1 MPNILVSDAKSDFKK
16 LYEENGYIAIRDAIS
31 KASLDRLRKDLIGLI
46 VGADTDY
53 QDFSKVDQMLIQL
66 NETNRPALHKL
77 QIAATKLSSF
87 YAIVSEL
94 HEFVEEM
101 NSSED
106 HMFFKAL
113 GFVLG
118 IPGSQRLAY
127 DWHQDGTY
135 HGNNS
140 GEIVTHVWFPVFYP
154 ARKEN
159 GTMSFLDKS
168 HRLGL
173 LAFENI
179 KLEKDGYTTHKVA
192 EIDSLVGSHDEL
204 FCELELGDC
213 LFFCDDIIHK
223 SNVNQTELC
232 RVAGVMKFTFNVSHE
247 VHSGL
252 VGV

>member
-1 MPNILVSDAKSDFKK
+1 MSNILVSDSESDLKE
-16 LYEENGYIAIRDAIS
+16 LYEENGYVAIRNAIS
-31 KASLDRLRKDLIGLI
+31 KTSLDRLRKDLITLV
-46 VGADTDY
+46 VGAHADY
-53 QDFSKVDQMLIQL
+53 EDFSKVDRKLIQL
-66 NETNRPALHKL
+66 NETDRPALHKL

-94 HEFVEEM
+94 HEYVAKV
-101 NSSED
+101 NPSED
-106 HMFFKAL
+106 HIFFKAL

-135 HGNNS
+135 HGNNT

-154 ARKEN
+154 AKKEN
-159 GTMSFLDKS
+159 GTMSFLDRS
-168 HRLGL
+168 HKLGL
-173 LAFENI
+173 LEFENI
-179 KLEKDGYTTHKVA
+179 KLEKNGYTTHKVA
-192 EIDSLVGSHDEL
+192 EIDSLVASHDEL

-223 SNVNQTELC
+223 SNMNQTRLC
-232 RVAGVMKFTFNVSHE
+232 RLAGVMKFTFNISHD